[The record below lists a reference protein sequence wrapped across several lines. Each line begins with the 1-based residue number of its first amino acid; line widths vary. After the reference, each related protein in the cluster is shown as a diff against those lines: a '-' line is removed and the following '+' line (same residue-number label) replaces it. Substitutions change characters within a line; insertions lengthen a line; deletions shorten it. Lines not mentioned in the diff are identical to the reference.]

1 MAPRIQP
8 FDVGVRRDKR
18 MPPER
23 PSKTAK
29 IHAFARTK
37 YSPSF
42 HRLVPSPAS
51 RGHASEWSSTKNWKE
66 PYLHRT
72 RSCQRLPCCASGL
85 WMPLVLVAEL
95 FLFPWA
101 ARRAVARRQQFSR
114 VHWRMR
120 RTEAHIASA
129 NINPSARTDNVRA
142 KSRRDPCCP
151 AASSNSSLSIRFT
164 ARRAWRRLPLLPM
177 NRHQPASLLHLLS
190 LLCNMNRRGLNP
202 ATRRHLSCKT
212 VQGQK

>member
-1 MAPRIQP
+1 MLFRSNWCVQ
-8 FDVGVRRDKR
+8 V
-18 MPPER
+18 
-23 PSKTAK
+23 
-29 IHAFARTK
+29 
-37 YSPSF
+37 SPS
-42 HRLVPSPAS
+42 PSWAPF
-51 RGHASEWSSTKNWKE
+51 STPELLDAPVWGLTE
-66 PYLHRT
+66 RT
-72 RSCQRLPCCASGL
+72 RQACREPSRPRPFLLACASGP
-85 WMPLVLVAEL
+85 WMPLALIAEL
-95 FLFPWA
+95 LLFSWT

-202 ATRRHLSCKT
+202 ATRRHISCKT
-212 VQGQK
+212 VEGKK